1 MLCPHNLSAF
11 LQHMPNKV
19 VRLGMTKENVA
30 TLMSVLAVSVI
41 CCRIIVSIMANLKWI
56 NRMAMYGCGIVVGGI
71 SKLPKAMAIL
81 NLVVALSTMAASPV
95 SCKSVYDT
103 VCSSQFCK
111 PGEKTK
117 HGAVPWFVHIVKLV
131 DKGRPMVEYLFQVRS
146 MTSHI
151 ITTLVI
157 IAKVINKRIC
167 GTRQDQ

>member
-1 MLCPHNLSAF
+1 MINTIVLI
-11 LQHMPNKV
+11 V
-19 VRLGMTKENVA
+19 
-30 TLMSVLAVSVI
+30 LMDIL
-41 CCRIIVSIMANLKWI
+41 
-56 NRMAMYGCGIVVGGI
+56 GI

-131 DKGRPMVEYLFQVRS
+131 DKGRLMVQYLFPVRY

-151 ITTLVI
+151 ITTLHLYYLELWPVFSGLVI
-157 IAKVINKRIC
+157 IAKLINKRIC